1 MPPTL
6 LCKPNSSPILRGKR
20 GGGGG
25 TNIRENKGGPNKN
38 KFKRNKG
45 FMIYCRNYHQ

>member
-20 GGGGG
+20 GGAQIFGKTREDRTK
-25 TNIRENKGGPNKN
+25 TNLKETRGL
-38 KFKRNKG
+38 
-45 FMIYCRNYHQ
+45 

>member
-6 LCKPNSSPILRGKR
+6 LCKPNSSPILRGEGW
-20 GGGGG
+20 GGGV
-25 TNIRENKGGPNKN
+25 TNIWDNNGGPNKN

-45 FMIYCRNYHQ
+45 VIIYCRNYHQ

>member
-6 LCKPNSSPILRGKR
+6 FCKPNSSPTLGGKR
-20 GGGGG
+20 GGG
-25 TNIRENKGGPNKN
+25 TNIRENKRGPNKN

-45 FMIYCRNYHQ
+45 VMIY

>member
-6 LCKPNSSPILRGKR
+6 LCKPNSSPTLGGKR
-20 GGGGG
+20 GGGG
-25 TNIRENKGGPNKN
+25 TNIRENKGGPIKN

-45 FMIYCRNYHQ
+45 VMIY